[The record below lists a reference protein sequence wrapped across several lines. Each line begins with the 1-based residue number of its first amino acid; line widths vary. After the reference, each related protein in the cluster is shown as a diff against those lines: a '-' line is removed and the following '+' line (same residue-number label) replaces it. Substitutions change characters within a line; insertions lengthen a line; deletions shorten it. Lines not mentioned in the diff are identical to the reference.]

1 MASYG
6 DDATLMKVAVFG
18 IAMSIFCTLGI
29 QIMLVEASGDY
40 DYDDIQAYKNEL
52 IQFSGQTMINNSPWV
67 LTHVYTPWD
76 PATGVDKHYSEGWMY
91 GEDYGPPNPNTEYKG
106 YPGYLSAADI
116 RLDPE
121 QKSSAPLSYTR
132 EAADIDERSGDK
144 WWSNI
149 PIIGD
154 IGRVLG
160 FDPYT
165 YQNVVLNN
173 WSYTGYRY
181 VFDPTLPF
189 ATQENKPSAHDGS
202 LSIVWYTYNGQEGLS
217 GGLDIYGGRHA
228 ASNDTIKL
236 ASYSAADIVA
246 DYNLGSSYATVYDF
260 DFNGTHLNLSIR
272 FDADAIESGMPL
284 MQAWTD
290 GKWSMAISSISA
302 GNFLDIE
309 NSTAFSDTMGG
320 MFNTFIKIFTFSL
333 PEFNNP
339 WAAMILWLMVG
350 LPMTIALLCVTLRAV
365 KIIPGLG

>member
-40 DYDDIQAYKNEL
+40 DYDDIQAYKNDL

-76 PATGVDKHYSEGWMY
+76 PATGVADHYSEGWMY
-91 GEDYGPPNPNTEYKG
+91 GEDYGPAPEDDSRPA
-106 YPGYLSAADI
+106 YPGYMEAADI
-116 RLDPE
+116 RLDPD
-121 QKSSAPLSYTR
+121 QKSSVPLSYTR
-132 EAADIDERSGDK
+132 EAIQEESELK
-144 WWSNI
+144 WWAKI
-149 PIIGD
+149 PVVNVIG
-154 IGRVLG
+154 IALG
-160 FDPYT
+160 QNPIAT
-165 YQNVVLNN
+165 YQPALNN
-173 WSYTGYRY
+173 WNYTGYRY

-189 ATQENKPSAHDGS
+189 ATEENKPSAHDGS

-246 DYNLGSSYATVYDF
+246 DYNLGSPYATVYDF

-284 MQAWTD
+284 MQAWTE